1 MPKKM
6 IRIPASV
13 TSIGKYAFFYNFNF
27 LLKEIIINKDA
38 TADAIEELNVNLK
51 DMTDSTKESIEK
63 ITTDF
68 QNTIKKMFE
77 KDTTPT
83 ETETETDYKRF

>member
-1 MPKKM
+1 MRSIDALVPQEETDTSKKIVINEDM
-6 IRIPASV
+6 TANA
-13 TSIGKYAFFYNFNF
+13 IG
-27 LLKEIIINKDA
+27 
-38 TADAIEELNVNLK
+38 ELNVNFK
-51 DMTDSTKESIEK
+51 NMTDSTKESIEK

-83 ETETETDYKRF
+83 ETETETETTPKGDNK

>member
-1 MPKKM
+1 MRSIDALVPQEETDTSKKIVINEDM
-6 IRIPASV
+6 TANA
-13 TSIGKYAFFYNFNF
+13 IG
-27 LLKEIIINKDA
+27 
-38 TADAIEELNVNLK
+38 ELNVNLK
-51 DMTDSTKESIEK
+51 NMTDSTKDSIEK

-83 ETETETDYKRF
+83 ETETIPKGDNE

>member
-1 MPKKM
+1 M
-6 IRIPASV
+6 R
-13 TSIGKYAFFYNFNF
+13 SIDELEPLEKTDIS
-27 LLKEIIINKDA
+27 KEIIINEDT
-38 TADAIEELNVNLK
+38 TAKAIGELNVNLK

-77 KDTTPT
+77 K
-83 ETETETDYKRF
+83 ETEKETPLKGDNE

>member
-1 MPKKM
+1 MRSIDALEPLEKTD
-6 IRIPASV
+6 
-13 TSIGKYAFFYNFNF
+13 TS
-27 LLKEIIINKDA
+27 KEIIINEDT
-38 TADAIEELNVNLK
+38 TANAIGDLSVNLK
-51 DMTDSTKESIEK
+51 EMTDSTKESIEK

-83 ETETETDYKRF
+83 ETETTPKGDNE

>member
-1 MPKKM
+1 MRSIDALEPLEKTD
-6 IRIPASV
+6 
-13 TSIGKYAFFYNFNF
+13 TS
-27 LLKEIIINKDA
+27 KEIIINEDT
-38 TADAIEELNVNLK
+38 TANAIGELNVNLK

-83 ETETETDYKRF
+83 ETETTLKGDNE

>member
-1 MPKKM
+1 MRSIDALEPLEKTD
-6 IRIPASV
+6 
-13 TSIGKYAFFYNFNF
+13 TS
-27 LLKEIIINKDA
+27 KEIIINEDT
-38 TADAIEELNVNLK
+38 TANAIGELNVNLK
-51 DMTDSTKESIEK
+51 EMTDSTKESIEK

-83 ETETETDYKRF
+83 ETETEKKSKGDNE

>member
-1 MPKKM
+1 MRSIDALEPLEKTD
-6 IRIPASV
+6 
-13 TSIGKYAFFYNFNF
+13 TS
-27 LLKEIIINKDA
+27 KEIIINKDA
-38 TADAIEELNVNLK
+38 TVDAIGELNVNLK

-77 KDTTPT
+77 KET
-83 ETETETDYKRF
+83 ETETETETKPKGDNE

>member
-1 MPKKM
+1 M
-6 IRIPASV
+6 R
-13 TSIGKYAFFYNFNF
+13 SIEAWEPLEKTDTR
-27 LLKEIIINKDA
+27 KEIIINEDT
-38 TADAIEELNVNLK
+38 TANAIGELNVNLK
-51 DMTDSTKESIEK
+51 EMTDSTKESIEK

-83 ETETETDYKRF
+83 ETETTPKGDNE

>member
-1 MPKKM
+1 MRSIDALEPVDKTD
-6 IRIPASV
+6 
-13 TSIGKYAFFYNFNF
+13 TS
-27 LLKEIIINKDA
+27 KEIIINKDA
-38 TADAIEELNVNLK
+38 TADAIGELNVNLK

-77 KDTTPT
+77 KETTPT
-83 ETETETDYKRF
+83 ETETETTSKGDNE

>member
-1 MPKKM
+1 MRSIDALEPLEKTD
-6 IRIPASV
+6 
-13 TSIGKYAFFYNFNF
+13 TS
-27 LLKEIIINKDA
+27 KEIIINED
-38 TADAIEELNVNLK
+38 TTSNAIGELSVNLK
-51 DMTDSTKESIEK
+51 EMTDSTKESIEK

-83 ETETETDYKRF
+83 ETETTPKGDNE